1 MKLNYFGTDKPLNY
15 FNTDKQ
21 VVIPEKFN
29 LKPFRAFWISNV
41 LNIDLPNM
49 KDPSYKDKVIEM
61 LDTAKA
67 YNMTGATRALTK
79 DMNGF
84 RKVQTDIGQHLSK
97 DLIVLLETVDSSAF
111 TR

>member
-67 YNMTGATRALTK
+67 YNMTAIF
-79 DMNGF
+79 F
-84 RKVQTDIGQHLSK
+84 RYVQQMMLSIN
-97 DLIVLLETVDSSAF
+97 LS
-111 TR
+111 